1 MRFNQKDVKIRSSPE
16 GSDFVLQNKEHCMK
30 IGEAK
35 VVYRGQIQAYQ
46 EQKNILTK
54 QKQVLEEKM
63 KYFPEAK
70 ELFAEEAATL
80 ELTINALNEKQSE
93 YQDYLSKLNQQWMG
107 QVNALTAKQQG
118 EAMEEYNQDLMK
130 IMEVARRLMK
140 GAVVP
145 PTDEKKLM
153 EYSMELYQAAKN
165 IGSLAKQKEKE
176 EYDSLWD
183 EEEERATPEDP
194 MEAADNKEAFSSGPV
209 IVDVADTVA
218 SVETPEG

>member
-1 MRFNQKDVKIRSSPE
+1 
-16 GSDFVLQNKEHCMK
+16 MK

-35 VVYRGQIQAYQ
+35 VVYRNQISAYQ
-46 EQKNILTK
+46 EQKNILAK

-63 KYFPEAK
+63 KYDPEAK
-70 ELFAEEAATL
+70 KLFAEEAATL
-80 ELTINALNEKQSE
+80 ELTIDALDKKQSE

-130 IMEVARRLMK
+130 VMEVARRLMK
-140 GAVVP
+140 GAIVP
-145 PTDEKKLM
+145 PQDEKKLM

-165 IGSLAKQKEKE
+165 IGALAKQKEKE

-183 EEEERATPEDP
+183 EKEDKSAPEDP
-194 MEAADNKEAFSSGPV
+194 MEVADGKEAFSSGPA
-209 IVDVADTVA
+209 IVDVADTIA
-218 SVETPEG
+218 SVETVES

>member
-1 MRFNQKDVKIRSSPE
+1 
-16 GSDFVLQNKEHCMK
+16 MK

-35 VVYRGQIQAYQ
+35 VVYRNQISAYQ
-46 EQKNILTK
+46 EQKNILAK
-54 QKQVLEEKM
+54 QKQALEEKM
-63 KYFPEAK
+63 KYSPEAK

-80 ELTINALNEKQSE
+80 ELTMNALDEKQSE

-130 IMEVARRLMK
+130 VMEVARRLMK

-145 PTDEKKLM
+145 PMDEKKLM

-165 IGSLAKQKEKE
+165 IGALAKQKEKE

-183 EEEERATPEDP
+183 EEEDNTTPEDP
-194 MEAADNKEAFSSGPV
+194 MQVADNKEAFSSGPA
-209 IVDVADTVA
+209 IVDVADTMA
-218 SVETPEG
+218 SVETPES

>member
-1 MRFNQKDVKIRSSPE
+1 
-16 GSDFVLQNKEHCMK
+16 MK

-63 KYFPEAK
+63 KYSPEAK

>member
-1 MRFNQKDVKIRSSPE
+1 
-16 GSDFVLQNKEHCMK
+16 MK

-35 VVYRGQIQAYQ
+35 VIYRNQISAYQ
-46 EQKNILTK
+46 EQKNILVK
-54 QKQVLEEKM
+54 QKQALEEKM
-63 KYFPEAK
+63 KYSPEAK

-165 IGSLAKQKEKE
+165 IGALAKQKEKE
-176 EYDSLWD
+176 EYDSLWKD
-183 EEEERATPEDP
+183 EEEKSAPEDP
-194 MEAADNKEAFSSGPV
+194 MEVADNKEAFSSGPA
-209 IVDVADTVA
+209 IVDVADTMA
-218 SVETPEG
+218 SVEPVES

>member
-1 MRFNQKDVKIRSSPE
+1 
-16 GSDFVLQNKEHCMK
+16 MK

-35 VVYRGQIQAYQ
+35 VIYRNQISAYQ
-46 EQKNILTK
+46 EQKNILAK
-54 QKQVLEEKM
+54 QKQALEEKM
-63 KYFPEAK
+63 KYSPEAK
-70 ELFAEEAATL
+70 ELFVEEAATL
-80 ELTINALNEKQSE
+80 ELTINALDEKQSE

-165 IGSLAKQKEKE
+165 IGALAKQKEKE
-176 EYDSLWD
+176 EYDSLWKD
-183 EEEERATPEDP
+183 EEEKSAPEDP
-194 MEAADNKEAFSSGPV
+194 MEVADNKEAFSSGPA
-209 IVDVADTVA
+209 IVDVADTMA
-218 SVETPEG
+218 SVEPVES

>member
-1 MRFNQKDVKIRSSPE
+1 
-16 GSDFVLQNKEHCMK
+16 MK

-35 VVYRGQIQAYQ
+35 VVYRNQISAYQ
-46 EQKNILTK
+46 EQKNILAK
-54 QKQVLEEKM
+54 QKQALEEKM
-63 KYFPEAK
+63 KYDPEAK
-70 ELFAEEAATL
+70 KLFAEEAATL
-80 ELTINALNEKQSE
+80 ELTIDALDKKQSE

-130 IMEVARRLMK
+130 VMEVARRLMK

-145 PTDEKKLM
+145 PQDEKKLM

-165 IGSLAKQKEKE
+165 IGALAKQKEKE

-183 EEEERATPEDP
+183 EKEDKSAPEDP
-194 MEAADNKEAFSSGPV
+194 MEVADGKEAFSSGPA
-209 IVDVADTVA
+209 IVDVADTMA
-218 SVETPEG
+218 SVEPVES

>member
-1 MRFNQKDVKIRSSPE
+1 
-16 GSDFVLQNKEHCMK
+16 MK

-35 VVYRGQIQAYQ
+35 VIYRNQISAYQ
-46 EQKNILTK
+46 EQKNILAK
-54 QKQVLEEKM
+54 QKQALEEKM
-63 KYFPEAK
+63 KHSPEAK

-80 ELTINALNEKQSE
+80 ELTINALDEKQSE

-165 IGSLAKQKEKE
+165 IGALAKQKEKE
-176 EYDSLWD
+176 EYDSLWKD
-183 EEEERATPEDP
+183 EEEKSAPEDP
-194 MEAADNKEAFSSGPV
+194 MEVADNKEAFSSGPA
-209 IVDVADTVA
+209 IVDVADTMA
-218 SVETPEG
+218 SVEPVES